1 MSQEVKQ
8 FCKSCDVCQRIKG
21 GKVHHYNLDN
31 TSSDFPF
38 LRAALDFFG
47 PLPVSL
53 NQNKYVLVVIDCF
66 TRYVVIYPVQSTTQD
81 ELVKVFFNRFVLRH
95 GIPKEILTDGGP
107 PFNSIFFTQ
116 LTKVLGSH
124 NLLAPPYHPQSNGIV
139 ERFMAT
145 LRRMI
150 LTYTSQDALKSEWG
164 NHLRLIQFVY
174 NNTTHE
180 ATGNTPFYLVHGRH
194 AKFPLTKTETV
205 QQYNDRLLPEE
216 TYATELQQRHNLA
229 FDVVDNNTKSVEH
242 LSMKN
247 IYQVDDKVLIFN
259 QSLSSRS
266 PRKLLF
272 DWLGPF
278 LVTSVKS
285 KSTVDL
291 KDVSSN
297 KISNVHISRLKKYH
311 QEQN

>member
-1 MSQEVKQ
+1 MKRYTEI
-8 FCKSCDVCQRIKG
+8 FCALV
-21 GKVHHYNLDN
+21 LDN

-95 GIPKEILTDGGP
+95 GVPKEILTDGGP

-116 LTKVLGSH
+116 LT
-124 NLLAPPYHPQSNGIV
+124 
-139 ERFMAT
+139 R
-145 LRRMI
+145 
-150 LTYTSQDALKSEWG
+150 
-164 NHLRLIQFVY
+164 FVY

-180 ATGNTPFYLVHGRH
+180 STGNTPFYLVHGRL

-216 TYATELQQRHNLA
+216 TYATELQQRLNLA

-242 LSMKN
+242 PSMKN
-247 IYQVDDKVLIFN
+247 SYQVDDKVLIFN
-259 QSLSSRS
+259 RSLSSSRS
-266 PRKLLF
+266 LRKLLF

-285 KSTVDL
+285 KSTIDL